1 MNNQSNQ
8 ESPTRAC
15 CSALA
20 PDEAQRMVTV
30 SSSDAPK
37 LEDLIPIAVVIAAGC
52 EPCAQ
57 RAVAKALN
65 DGSSARHIRK
75 VLAIVAHMQQ
85 LQGLVHQVGPQVI
98 ARMNRPL
105 EMAKRTLADTAS
117 AAGQARHEQGAGQ

>member
-1 MNNQSNQ
+1 MNNQINQ

-15 CSALA
+15 CSAPA